1 MQQEVA
7 GRMEAYGSAIAI
19 YFKSSSFFPFVYHQ
33 QLTAVD
39 FASYCGGSLG
49 LFLGFSVLSAVE
61 IVYYFS
67 VRILCFRKQQNRVIS
82 AQVDGKVKQKNY
94 LVEAV
99 GSSSIHGC
107 NQIAMDNR
115 HIFER
120 IFWLVIVCLAL
131 VFCCRPTYTLF
142 VNYQKSNIMMKY
154 EKVLDSSEE
163 VRNLKSLV
171 ADFFLIVSFI

>member
-1 MQQEVA
+1 V
-7 GRMEAYGSAIAI
+7 GLGAYESAIEI
-19 YFKSSSFFPFVYHQ
+19 YFNSASFFPLVYQQ

-67 VRILCFRKQQNRVIS
+67 VRILCFKKQQNRVS
-82 AQVDGKVKQKNY
+82 SEQVGGEIKQKNY
-94 LVEAV
+94 LMESV

-115 HIFER
+115 HIFEK
-120 IFWLVIVCLAL
+120 IFWTIVVCGTLVC
-131 VFCCRPTYTLF
+131 CCRPTYTLF
-142 VNYQKSNIMMKY
+142 VNYQKSTIMMKY
-154 EKVLDSSEE
+154 ENVLDSSDE
-163 VRNLKSLV
+163 VRNSKRLV
-171 ADFFLIVSFI
+171 SNSCFLPGFSFM